1 MAWGLAAE
9 AKTGVHPVPDDVTI
23 VITSCGRPDLLD
35 GTIRALRAHHSGGR
49 MIISEDSAD
58 PKMIAWLKDAYPDAR
73 ILSGETRIGL
83 MASID
88 RLYGAVETPYALHL
102 EDDWEI
108 DGPIPFDALRKVLND
123 ETVSVA
129 CIRVFN
135 ELKPKH
141 RARSKGWRVDG
152 LEFRAIHADVHP
164 EWYGYTS
171 NPGLIKRAFWEKHQP
186 VARYRHDEL
195 SGIAKRE
202 GYRVAYMVPGVA
214 HHTGDGRH
222 VIDAVKQGA
231 RDRNSIFRRMRK
243 AVKVFFTG
251 RR

>member
-1 MAWGLAAE
+1 MTSTPTAI
-9 AKTGVHPVPDDVTI
+9 PDDVTV

-35 GTIRALRAHHSGGR
+35 ETIRALKVFHPTGK

-58 PKMIAWLKDAYPDAR
+58 EKMIAWLKEAYPDAR

-88 RLYGAVETPYALHL
+88 RLYAAVETPYALHF
-102 EDDWEI
+102 EDDWVI
-108 DGPIPFDALRKVLND
+108 DGPIPFDTLRKVLDD

-129 CIRVFN
+129 CIRRFS
-135 ELKPKH
+135 ELKPRH
-141 RARSKGWRVDG
+141 QARSKGWDVDG
-152 LEFRAIHADVHP
+152 VQFRAIHPDTHP

-202 GYRVAYMVPGVA
+202 GYRVAYMVPGLA
-214 HHTGDGRH
+214 EHTGDGRH
-222 VIDAVKQGA
+222 VVDVVKQGA
-231 RDRNSIFRRMRK
+231 RDKNSPFRRFRK
-243 AVKVFFTG
+243 AVKAFFTG